1 MRNLLREKIVFKL
14 FFMLF
19 VSICIPIIIFSAIS
33 YYMSY
38 RSIYDSYID
47 SKGNLNN
54 QIAQNIKE
62 NFNVLKSQSIALYN
76 FENIS
81 YVLDTDTENLTEE
94 YINNYNSVYGS
105 LVSIIQGNFKLDCI
119 SMIDLEGEVKFFYDR
134 NMASQNLK
142 TVGEE
147 GWFQAAI
154 DANGRAVIV
163 APHENNYTN
172 SHEQVVSVCR
182 TIVNPYNDK
191 TVGVLKID
199 QKMKTFEQIFAN
211 VEREEGEI
219 NIVYDD
225 QGNVFYSN
233 SDLDEK
239 EMKDIFQK
247 KGFNDLGSEKIIT
260 WGESTDNYW
269 KMVSILDS
277 ENIAAKAEFI
287 KRNNTV
293 LTVILFFVCTALSI
307 MVSVTINIPIRK
319 LISSIKSFQNGNMN
333 EQVDI
338 KRRDEFGSIANAF
351 NNMIANIRNLI
362 NKEYKLELLK
372 KQAEFENY
380 QSQINPHFLFNT
392 LNSIKAEALQGDSG
406 KTADMIQYLS
416 DNFRYSLNRG
426 VYIVSFLEELEYID
440 KYIYLQKIRF
450 HDKYTIKKEIDDDVL
465 DNEIPRMILQP
476 IIENAFKHGLE
487 KSVQEGEIKIVALNV
502 RDEFNIYV
510 SNTGKT
516 IEEDKL
522 KEINEQLAV
531 KEDQYVMKNKD
542 KVGIFN
548 VNARIRYYYGEQY
561 GLKFISSQD
570 HQTTV
575 RIRYPKVKVVKGE
588 LRNENTDY

>member
-142 TVGEE
+142 TVREE

-172 SHEQVVSVCR
+172 AHEQVVSVCR

-233 SDLDEK
+233 AELDEK
-239 EMKDIFQK
+239 EMKEIFQNQ
-247 KGFNDLGSEKIIT
+247 GIYDMGSEKIIT

-319 LISSIKSFQNGNMN
+319 LISSIKSFQNGNMY

-392 LNSIKAEALQGDSG
+392 LNSIKAEALQGDCG

-450 HDKYTIKKEIDDDVL
+450 HDKYTIIKEIDDEVL

-575 RIRYPKVKVVKGE
+575 RIRYPKVIKGE

>member
-38 RSIYDSYID
+38 RSIYDSYMD

-119 SMIDLEGEVKFFYDR
+119 SMFDLEGEVKFFYDR

-147 GWFQAAI
+147 GWFQAAM

-319 LISSIKSFQNGNMN
+319 LISSIKSFQNGNMY

-450 HDKYTIKKEIDDDVL
+450 HDKYTIIKEIDDDVL

-487 KSVQEGEIKIVALNV
+487 KSVREGEIKIVALNV

-575 RIRYPKVKVVKGE
+575 RIRYPKVKVIKGE
-588 LRNENTDY
+588 QRNENTNY

>member
-142 TVGEE
+142 TVGDE

-319 LISSIKSFQNGNMN
+319 LISSIKSFQNGNMY

-450 HDKYTIKKEIDDDVL
+450 HDKYTIIKEIDDDVL

>member
-142 TVGEE
+142 TVREE

-172 SHEQVVSVCR
+172 AHEQVVSVCR

-233 SDLDEK
+233 AELDEK
-239 EMKDIFQK
+239 EMKDIFQNQ
-247 KGFNDLGSEKIIT
+247 GIYDMGSEKIIT

-319 LISSIKSFQNGNMN
+319 LISSIKSFQNGNMY

-392 LNSIKAEALQGDSG
+392 LNSIKAEALQGDCG

-450 HDKYTIKKEIDDDVL
+450 HDKYTIIKEIDDEVL
-465 DNEIPRMILQP
+465 NNEIPRMILQP

-575 RIRYPKVKVVKGE
+575 RIRYPKVKVIKGE

>member
-1 MRNLLREKIVFKL
+1 MKNLLREKIVFKL

-38 RSIYDSYID
+38 RSIYDSYMD

-119 SMIDLEGEVKFFYDR
+119 SMIDLDGEVKFFYDR

-142 TVGEE
+142 TVTEE
-147 GWFQAAI
+147 SWFQ
-154 DANGRAVIV
+154 DAMDASGRAVIV
-163 APHENNYTN
+163 SPHENNYTN

-191 TVGVLKID
+191 TVGILKID

-225 QGNVFYSN
+225 RGNVFYSN
-233 SDLDEK
+233 AELDEK
-239 EMKDIFQK
+239 EMKEIFQNQ
-247 KGFNDLGSEKIIT
+247 GIYDLGSEKIIT
-260 WGESTDNYW
+260 WGESTDQYW
-269 KMVSILDS
+269 KVVSILDS
-277 ENIAAKAEFI
+277 QNIAAKAEFI
-287 KRNNTV
+287 KRNNAV

-307 MVSVTINIPIRK
+307 IVSVTINTPIRK
-319 LISSIKSFQNGNMN
+319 LISSIKSFQNGNMY

-338 KRRDEFGSIANAF
+338 KRKDEFGSIANAF

-450 HDKYTIKKEIDDDVL
+450 HDKYTIIKEIDDDVL

-502 RDEFNIYV
+502 RDEFNIYI

-516 IEEDKL
+516 IEEEKL

-531 KEDQYVMKNKD
+531 NEDQYVMKNKD

-548 VNARIRYYYGEQY
+548 VHARIRYYYGEQY

-570 HQTTV
+570 NQTTV
-575 RIRYPKVKVVKGE
+575 RIRYPKVKVIKGE
-588 LRNENTDY
+588 NRNENTDY

>member
-142 TVGEE
+142 TVREE

-233 SDLDEK
+233 AELDEK
-239 EMKDIFQK
+239 EMKDIFQNQ
-247 KGFNDLGSEKIIT
+247 GIYDMGSEKIIT

-319 LISSIKSFQNGNMN
+319 LISSIKSFQNGNMY

-392 LNSIKAEALQGDSG
+392 LNSIKAEALQGDCG

-450 HDKYTIKKEIDDDVL
+450 HDKYTIIKEIDDEVL

-575 RIRYPKVKVVKGE
+575 RIRYPKVKVIKGE

>member
-247 KGFNDLGSEKIIT
+247 KGFHDLGSEKIIT

-319 LISSIKSFQNGNMN
+319 LISSIKSFQNGNMY

-450 HDKYTIKKEIDDDVL
+450 HDKYTIIKEIDDDVL

>member
-1 MRNLLREKIVFKL
+1 MGKRRGMKNLLREKIVFKL

-38 RSIYDSYID
+38 RSIYDSYMD

-119 SMIDLEGEVKFFYDR
+119 SMIDLGGEVKFFYDR

-142 TVGEE
+142 TVADES
-147 GWFQAAI
+147 WFQDAI

-163 APHENNYTN
+163 APHENTYTN
-172 SHEQVVSVCR
+172 SRDQVVSVCR

-199 QKMKTFEQIFAN
+199 QKMKTFEQIFSN

-219 NIVYDD
+219 NIVYDY

-233 SDLDEK
+233 ADLDEN
-239 EMKDIFQK
+239 EMKDIFNN
-247 KGFNDLGSEKIIT
+247 KGFNDLGSKKIIT

-293 LTVILFFVCTALSI
+293 LTIILFFVCTALSI
-307 MVSVTINIPIRK
+307 IVSVTINTPIRK
-319 LISSIKSFQNGNMN
+319 LISSIKSFQNGNMY

-338 KRRDEFGSIANAF
+338 KRKDEFGSIANAF

-450 HDKYTIKKEIDDDVL
+450 NDKYTIIKEIDDDVL

-487 KSVQEGEIKIVALNV
+487 KSIQEGQIKIVALNV
-502 RDEFNIYV
+502 RDEFNIYI

-516 IEEDKL
+516 IEEEKL

-561 GLKFISSQD
+561 GLKFISSHD
-570 HQTTV
+570 NETTV
-575 RIRYPKVKVVKGE
+575 RIRYPKVKVIKGE
-588 LRNENTDY
+588 E

>member
-319 LISSIKSFQNGNMN
+319 LISSIKSFQNGNMY

-450 HDKYTIKKEIDDDVL
+450 HDKYTIIKEIDDDVL

>member
-142 TVGEE
+142 TVREE

-172 SHEQVVSVCR
+172 AHEQVVSVCR

-233 SDLDEK
+233 AELDEK
-239 EMKDIFQK
+239 EMKDIFQNQ
-247 KGFNDLGSEKIIT
+247 GIYDMGSEKIIT

-319 LISSIKSFQNGNMN
+319 LISSIKSFQNGNMY

-392 LNSIKAEALQGDSG
+392 LNSIKAEALQGDCG

-450 HDKYTIKKEIDDDVL
+450 RDKYTIIKEIDDEVL

-575 RIRYPKVKVVKGE
+575 RIRYPKVKVIKGE

>member
-450 HDKYTIKKEIDDDVL
+450 HDKYTIIKEIDDDVL

>member
-319 LISSIKSFQNGNMN
+319 LISSIKSFQNGNMY

-450 HDKYTIKKEIDDDVL
+450 HDKYTIIKEIDDDVL

-522 KEINEQLAV
+522 REINEQLAV

>member
-247 KGFNDLGSEKIIT
+247 KGFHDLGSEKIIT

-287 KRNNTV
+287 KRNNTI

-319 LISSIKSFQNGNMN
+319 LISSIKSFQNGNMY

-450 HDKYTIKKEIDDDVL
+450 HDKYTIIKEIDDDVL

>member
-142 TVGEE
+142 TVREE

-233 SDLDEK
+233 AELDEK
-239 EMKDIFQK
+239 EMKDIFQNQ
-247 KGFNDLGSEKIIT
+247 GIYDMGSEKIIT

-319 LISSIKSFQNGNMN
+319 LISSIKSFQNGNMY

-392 LNSIKAEALQGDSG
+392 LNSIKAEALQGDCG

-450 HDKYTIKKEIDDDVL
+450 RDKYTIIKEIDDDVL

-575 RIRYPKVKVVKGE
+575 RIRYPKVKVIKGE

>member
-1 MRNLLREKIVFKL
+1 MKNLLREKIVFKL

-38 RSIYDSYID
+38 RSIYDSYMD

-119 SMIDLEGEVKFFYDR
+119 SMIDLGGEVKFFYDR

-142 TVGEE
+142 TVADES
-147 GWFQAAI
+147 WFQDAI

-163 APHENNYTN
+163 APHENTYTN
-172 SHEQVVSVCR
+172 SRDPVVSVCR

-199 QKMKTFEQIFAN
+199 QKMKTFEQIFSN

-219 NIVYDD
+219 NIVYDH

-233 SDLDEK
+233 ADLDEN
-239 EMKDIFQK
+239 EMKDIFNN
-247 KGFNDLGSEKIIT
+247 KGFNDLGSKKIIT

-293 LTVILFFVCTALSI
+293 LTIILFFVCTALSI
-307 MVSVTINIPIRK
+307 IVSVTINTPIRK
-319 LISSIKSFQNGNMN
+319 LISSIKSFQNGNMY

-338 KRRDEFGSIANAF
+338 KRKDEFGSIANAF

-362 NKEYKLELLK
+362 NKE
-372 KQAEFENY
+372 
-380 QSQINPHFLFNT
+380 
-392 LNSIKAEALQGDSG
+392 
-406 KTADMIQYLS
+406 
-416 DNFRYSLNRG
+416 
-426 VYIVSFLEELEYID
+426 
-440 KYIYLQKIRF
+440 
-450 HDKYTIKKEIDDDVL
+450 
-465 DNEIPRMILQP
+465 
-476 IIENAFKHGLE
+476 
-487 KSVQEGEIKIVALNV
+487 
-502 RDEFNIYV
+502 
-510 SNTGKT
+510 
-516 IEEDKL
+516 
-522 KEINEQLAV
+522 
-531 KEDQYVMKNKD
+531 
-542 KVGIFN
+542 
-548 VNARIRYYYGEQY
+548 
-561 GLKFISSQD
+561 
-570 HQTTV
+570 
-575 RIRYPKVKVVKGE
+575 
-588 LRNENTDY
+588 

>member
-233 SDLDEK
+233 AELDEK
-239 EMKDIFQK
+239 EMKDIFQNQ
-247 KGFNDLGSEKIIT
+247 GIYDMGSEKIIT

-319 LISSIKSFQNGNMN
+319 LISSIKSFQNGNMY

-392 LNSIKAEALQGDSG
+392 LNSIKAEALQGDCG

-450 HDKYTIKKEIDDDVL
+450 HDKYTIIKEIDDEVL
-465 DNEIPRMILQP
+465 NNEIPRMILQP

-575 RIRYPKVKVVKGE
+575 RIRYPKVKVIKGE